1 MASGRA
7 NDSAR
12 FSHLTRG
19 AYRWA
24 SALTVATLLI
34 ACNGSGTLGGGGG
47 SSAGAPTISIQPAS
61 QTVTAGA
68 TGTFSVTASGAA
80 PLGYQWEKNGTAI
93 TGATSASYMTP
104 PTIAGD
110 NGASFTVIVSNS
122 AGQVTS
128 NAATLTVNGA
138 GQGTVP
144 TFSSQPQ
151 SQTVA
156 EGSTGT
162 FSALASG
169 SGLLTYQWE
178 KNGVPI
184 AGATSI
190 TYTTPAAIVA
200 DSGESLTVVVTGSGG
215 QATSNPATLTVT
227 PLRSGNADPEGIYYG
242 SIKFSAQQQAW
253 PAIAIVR
260 KDGGAAVFAIQNFAT
275 SEVPIGVG
283 FTGVQVTTTN
293 SSFTSSFTAHTQTGY
308 TLTNGDTSAT
318 GTLSGTVVP
327 GVSISGSFT
336 STLDSGTF
344 TLTASPV
351 SYQPSASIGLISGTY
366 HHSYA
371 VSSGGT
377 AKVYDVTQLIADDGT
392 GTGSDTANCTYTS
405 KYAVPDANH
414 NAYNVT
420 LTSSCP
426 AQQAQAYA
434 GLGAFFPAGSSA
446 GTALNS
452 GLNGVNQGVTTG
464 ISNFA
469 TDTLVSI
476 VDSGTTAYL
485 IFASK

>member
-1 MASGRA
+1 MATGRA
-7 NDSAR
+7 DDSAR

-47 SSAGAPTISIQPAS
+47 SSAGAPIISIQPAS
-61 QTVTAGA
+61 QTVSAGA
-68 TGTFSVTASGAA
+68 TGTFSVTASGGA

-104 PTIAGD
+104 PTVAGD

-200 DSGESLTVVVTGSGG
+200 DSGESLTLVVTGSGG
-215 QATSNPATLTVT
+215 QATSNPAILTVT
-227 PLRSGNADPEGIYYG
+227 PLRSGNADPEGIY
-242 SIKFSAQQQAW
+242 
-253 PAIAIVR
+253 
-260 KDGGAAVFAIQNFAT
+260 
-275 SEVPIGVG
+275 
-283 FTGVQVTTTN
+283 
-293 SSFTSSFTAHTQTGY
+293 
-308 TLTNGDTSAT
+308 
-318 GTLSGTVVP
+318 
-327 GVSISGSFT
+327 
-336 STLDSGTF
+336 
-344 TLTASPV
+344 
-351 SYQPSASIGLISGTY
+351 
-366 HHSYA
+366 
-371 VSSGGT
+371 
-377 AKVYDVTQLIADDGT
+377 
-392 GTGSDTANCTYTS
+392 
-405 KYAVPDANH
+405 
-414 NAYNVT
+414 
-420 LTSSCP
+420 
-426 AQQAQAYA
+426 
-434 GLGAFFPAGSSA
+434 
-446 GTALNS
+446 
-452 GLNGVNQGVTTG
+452 
-464 ISNFA
+464 
-469 TDTLVSI
+469 
-476 VDSGTTAYL
+476 
-485 IFASK
+485 

>member
-1 MASGRA
+1 MPSGGA
-7 NDSAR
+7 DDSAR
-12 FSHLTRG
+12 FSHLTRDM
-19 AYRWA
+19 YRWA
-24 SALTVATLLI
+24 SALTVAILLI

-47 SSAGAPTISIQPAS
+47 SSAGAPTISIQPTP
-61 QTVTAGA
+61 QTVSAGA
-68 TGTFSVTASGAA
+68 TATFSVTAGGTA
-80 PLGYQWEKNGTAI
+80 PLAYQWEKNGAAI
-93 TGATSASYMTP
+93 TGATSASYTTP
-104 PTIAGD
+104 PTVAGD
-110 NGASFTVIVSNS
+110 DGASFTVIVSNS

-128 NAATLTVNGA
+128 QSATLTVNGA

-156 EGSTGT
+156 EGSTAT
-162 FSALASG
+162 FSALATG
-169 SGLLTYQWE
+169 SGRLTYQWE

-190 TYTTPAAIVA
+190 TYTTPATIAA

-215 QATSNPATLTVT
+215 QATSNPAVLTVT
-227 PLRSGNADPEGIYYG
+227 PLRSGNSDPEGIYYG
-242 SIKFSAQQQAW
+242 SITFSSQPQAW

-260 KDGGAAVFAIQNFAT
+260 KDGTASVFAIQSYAT
-275 SEVPIGVG
+275 SAVPVGVG
-283 FTGVQVTTTN
+283 LTGVQVTATN
-293 SSFTSSFTAHTQTGY
+293 SSFTSPFTAHTQTGY
-308 TLTNGDTSAT
+308 TLTNGQPSAT

-327 GVSISGSFT
+327 GVSISGSFA
-336 STLDSGTF
+336 STLGSGTF
-344 TLTASPV
+344 NLTASPV
-351 SYQPSASIGLISGTY
+351 SYQPSASTGLIGGTY

-377 AKVYDVTQLIADDGT
+377 VKTYDVNQVIAADGT
-392 GTGSDTANCTYTS
+392 GAGTDTANCTYTS

-414 NAYNVT
+414 NTYNVT

-426 AQQAQAYA
+426 TQQAQSYT

-446 GTALNS
+446 GAALNS
-452 GLNGVNQGVTTG
+452 GLNGVDQGVSTG

-485 IFASK
+485 ILASK